1 MKTFLKLAGGLGL
14 LGALLLL
21 EQRRPLRA
29 EKESK
34 LRRIQRNLVV
44 AAISAI
50 TIHFLESPVL
60 APLAQTI
67 NKRRWGLLKQFRL
80 PRIVETFAALALLD
94 YTLYLQHV
102 LHHRVPL
109 LWRFHAVHHVD
120 CDLDASTALRFH
132 FGEIALS
139 VPYRIVQVLLIGV
152 DPQSLTVWQTFLLL
166 SIMFHHSNLLIAKP
180 IENRLVRVIVTPR
193 MHGIH
198 HSNSPKHQNSNWS
211 GGFTIWDA
219 IHGTLNMDVPHEQV
233 EIGVSGFAR
242 PEQVTLSKILTQPF
256 RDEPAIR
263 AFSHLQPQMKRHE
276 TKGAAKCQN
285 ISPST

>member
-1 MKTFLKLAGGLGL
+1 MKNFLKLAGGLGL
-14 LGALLLL
+14 LGTLLLL
-21 EQRRPLRA
+21 EHRRPLRV

-34 LRRIQRNLVV
+34 LRRIQRNLAV
-44 AAISAI
+44 AVLGAVI
-50 TIHFLESPVL
+50 IHYIESPVIT
-60 APLAQTI
+60 PLA
-67 NKRRWGLLKQFRL
+67 NMVKKKRWGLLKQRRL
-80 PRIVETFAALALLD
+80 PRVVETLAALALLD

-120 CDLDASTALRFH
+120 LDLDASTALRFH

-139 VPYRIVQVLLIGV
+139 VPYRIAQVLLIGV
-152 DPQSLTVWQTFLLL
+152 DPQSLIAWQTFLLL
-166 SIMFHHSNLLIAKP
+166 SIMFHHSNLRIAKP
-180 IENRLVRVIVTPR
+180 VENRLVRVIVTPR

-198 HSNSPKHQNSNWS
+198 HSNSPEHQNSNWS

-219 IHGTLNMDVPHEQV
+219 IHGTLNVDIPQEQV

-242 PEQVTLSKILTQPF
+242 PEQVTLPKILMQPF

-263 AFSHLQPQMKRHE
+263 AFLESATSDE
-276 TKGAAKCQN
+276 TSRN
-285 ISPST
+285 